1 MLSLSNGIIACN
13 EALQAVRGLPDVG
26 QRSGGGEVAP
36 IVRENPAGAWRK
48 CLMRMRWG
56 DSRWSA
62 ATVLVLG
69 LLLLVWLYPLAHL
82 DMAGRGQGEI
92 CEDLYGRPTGVRGA
106 GPAARAGGLD

>member
-36 IVRENPAGAWRK
+36 IVRENPAGAWMK

-56 DSRWSA
+56 DS
-62 ATVLVLG
+62 G
-69 LLLLVWLYPLAHL
+69 
-82 DMAGRGQGEI
+82 
-92 CEDLYGRPTGVRGA
+92 GRPQ
-106 GPAARAGGLD
+106 PFLS